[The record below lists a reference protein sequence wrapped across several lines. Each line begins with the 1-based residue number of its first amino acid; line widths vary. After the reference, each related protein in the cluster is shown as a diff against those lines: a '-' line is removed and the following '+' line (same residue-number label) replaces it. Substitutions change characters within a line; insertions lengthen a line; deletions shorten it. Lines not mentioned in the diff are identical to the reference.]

1 MTVLRSAILAMV
13 MAAAGAAHSQPV
25 RPSPELFKSGECKAA
40 ACARDKWLAFLKE
53 HDQSELAPAPGAQ
66 MRLII
71 LNAEPCRAKKNTV
84 EFRSYELGASPK
96 AKVLICGEPQSKT
109 FAMQR
114 AEAYAKELGKPDVAA
129 LNGEYPIYCSFADEG
144 SPIEIHLLEILQGGR
159 YQLIEWDCEA
169 PDALRPLAALFE
181 DERAPLP

>member
-1 MTVLRSAILAMV
+1 MLRPAILALAMV
-13 MAAAGAAHSQPV
+13 MAATGAAHAQTA
-25 RPSPELFKSGECKAA
+25 RPSPELFKSGDCKGA

-53 HDQSELAPAPGAQ
+53 HDQPELTPAPGVQ

-71 LNAEPCRAKKNTV
+71 LNAEPCRAKKDTV
-84 EFRSYELGASPK
+84 EIRSYELGAAPK
-96 AKVLICGEPQSKT
+96 AKVLVCGERQSKT
-109 FAMQR
+109 FPAQR
-114 AEAYAKELGKPDVAA
+114 AAAYARELAKPDVAA